1 MNGSDFVPVK
11 REWLARALT
20 AGAKAVP
27 ELLKAIFDYAFE
39 GKSPALMGEDLEYF
53 NVEIAPEIDAARADW
68 RVFDIRRAQ
77 FLEAIEGVPDNV
89 RERYEVEF
97 ATIAYQSTEDFYNYL
112 DEINADI
119 KAIRE
124 HYGNNT

>member
-1 MNGSDFVPVK
+1 MNGSNFVPIK

-20 AGAKAVP
+20 AGAQAVP

-39 GKSPALMGEDLEYF
+39 GKSPALMGKDLEYF

-97 ATIAYQSTEDFYNYL
+97 TTIAYQSAEDFYNYL